1 MAARNTSTIRK
12 PLKPQAKASPVTPAA
27 ALEGFSLLND
37 QLLTTSQAGS
47 LIGLSA
53 KSLRCMRC
61 DRSGPR
67 CLKLGAGKQARVVYR
82 RSDLAKWVMSRV
94 SAVQGS

>member
-82 RSDLAKWVMSRV
+82 RSDLEKWVMSRV
-94 SAVQGS
+94 TAVQGS